1 MGYGDVSPTNVA
13 EILTILLTQ
22 LIGIA
27 TFAYAVN
34 KIGAALSNIT
44 ERAQRMQ
51 KDLGNVEHV
60 GNSYRLKPDLV
71 CRMRT
76 ELIKDKALVSE
87 MNLTE

>member
-1 MGYGDVSPTNVA
+1 MKYIYSLYFSCTTLLTVGYGDLSPTNIT

-44 ERAQRMQ
+44 EKTKKFQ
-51 KDLGNVEHV
+51 KDLGNV
-60 GNSYRLKPDLV
+60 
-71 CRMRT
+71 
-76 ELIKDKALVSE
+76 
-87 MNLTE
+87 